1 VRRLLALA
9 AVVVVTPAAAFV
21 LLGALADG
29 TTLWAKAGELPAYL
43 ADTFLRLD
51 FGVVGAPPDEEQVS
65 DLVLGGLPVD
75 LTLLVGGIVVGVA
88 GGVTCGLL
96 AAGRPRSAA
105 DRALDV
111 GSALAISFPV
121 YLFAN
126 VVLFI
131 FSPGSGKH
139 QIPFVSATNSYVPPT
154 EDLVGWLHAMWVP
167 WVILGLPLGALC
179 FRMVRIALHEVRD
192 QEVLRTAR
200 GKGLRE
206 RLVLRRHALPLA
218 LPPVL
223 SLVSANVALV
233 ITNIILIEH
242 PFNLPGAFRMADIGQ
257 FRGEIGA
264 DSPPLVVV
272 QALIVEAA
280 FLVALAMLVCDLLL
294 ARLDPRVR
302 ERG

>member
-1 VRRLLALA
+1 M
-9 AVVVVTPAAAFV
+9 VVVTPAATFV

-29 TTLWAKAGELPAYL
+29 TTLWDKAGELPGYL
-43 ADTFLRLD
+43 VDTFVRLD
-51 FGVVGAPPDEEQVS
+51 LGVVGDPPEEEQVR
-65 DLVLGGLPVD
+65 DLVLDGLPVD
-75 LTLLVGGIVVGVA
+75 LALLVGGIVVGVV
-88 GGVTCGLL
+88 GGLACGLL
-96 AAGRPRSAA
+96 AARRPRSAV
-105 DRALDV
+105 DRALDL
-111 GSALAISFPV
+111 GSAMAISVPV

-131 FSPGSGKH
+131 FSPGSGTH
-139 QIPFVSATNSYVPPT
+139 QISFVSATNSYVPPT
-154 EDLVGWLHAMWVP
+154 EDLVDWLHAMWVP
-167 WVILGLPLGALC
+167 WVVVGLPLGALC
-179 FRMVRIALHEVRD
+179 FRMVRIALADVRD
-192 QEVLRTAR
+192 QDVLRTAR

-242 PFNLPGAFRMADIGQ
+242 PFNLPGAFRLADIGQ
-257 FRGEIGA
+257 FRGEVGA
-264 DSPPLVVV
+264 DSPALVVV
-272 QALIVEAA
+272 QALVVEAA

-302 ERG
+302 ERR

>member
-1 VRRLLALA
+1 VALA
-9 AVVVVTPAAAFV
+9 AVVVITPAATFV

-29 TTLWAKAGELPAYL
+29 TTLWDTAGGLPQYL
-43 ADTFLRLD
+43 VDTFLHLD
-51 FGVVGAPPDEEQVS
+51 FGVIGEPPDQKQVS
-65 DLVLGGLPVD
+65 DLVLDGLPVD
-75 LTLLVGGIVVGVA
+75 FALLVGGIVVGVL
-88 GGVTCGLL
+88 GGVGCGLI
-96 AAGRPRSAA
+96 AAGRPRSAV

-111 GSALAISFPV
+111 GSALAISVPV

-126 VVLFI
+126 VVLFT
-131 FSPGSGKH
+131 FAPGSGTH
-139 QIPFVSATNSYVPPT
+139 QIPFLSATNSYVPLS
-154 EDLVGWLHAMWVP
+154 EDPVGWLHAMWVP
-167 WVILGLPLGALC
+167 WVVVGLPLGALC
-179 FRMVRIALHEVRD
+179 FRMVRIALADVRD
-192 QEVLRTAR
+192 QDVLRTAR
-200 GKGLRE
+200 GKGVRE

-257 FRGEIGA
+257 FRGELGA

-272 QALIVEAA
+272 QALVVESA

-302 ERG
+302 EH